1 MKWASLSSYVSLEL
15 TLVIVICLQSRST
28 HSTSNGKSTLRLVHI
43 VYRHGDRSPTHGYP
57 FDPVKESDWP
67 QGYGQLSK
75 LGMDQEF
82 QLGQYIRDLYI
93 NKLGFLPVNYNRT
106 KVFVR
111 STDMDRTLMSAY
123 CVLAGLYPSPT
134 PTQAWNNT
142 WQPIPVHTL
151 PPIEDYL
158 LSSHANCPLL
168 AKLQQE
174 FMSKDQKLKNIT
186 KEKEWLIH
194 HISKNTGLP
203 PTIESLFDVQ
213 DPLFCE
219 NRHNKID
226 PTVGWLA
233 VNGTF
238 DEIMGLRD
246 FHNSLQYPTLQMA
259 RLRSGVLLTKMI
271 SNMKAKQKNTSMDT
285 DIILYSAHD
294 DTVIGLLSVLKY
306 YRYPEFPAVQPQYST
321 SLVVELH
328 EMNSTNFVV
337 KVFLRNETNSTDLH
351 LYPIPIQGCE
361 LDCPFP
367 KFVNLL
373 SDMMVTDIKTECQVK
388 SPPAENDTTQV
399 TNSYVG
405 VAILSGL
412 SGLLLILLLGSCWVY
427 YKRNKNISYSPIPL
441 IEDNG
446 EP

>member
-1 MKWASLSSYVSLEL
+1 MKWASLLSCVSLEL
-15 TLVIVICLQSRST
+15 SLVIVICLQST
-28 HSTSNGKSTLRLVHI
+28 HSQSNGKSTLRLVHI

-57 FDPVKESDWP
+57 LDPVKESDWP

-82 QLGQYIRDLYI
+82 QLGQSIRNLYI

-151 PPIEDYL
+151 PLLQDYL
-158 LSSHANCPLL
+158 LSSHAVCPLL

-174 FMSKDQKLKNIT
+174 FLSKDQQLKNIT
-186 KEKEWLIH
+186 IEKEWLIR

-203 PTIESLFDVQ
+203 PTIDSLFDVQ

-219 NRHNKID
+219 SRHNKID

-246 FHNSLQYPTLQMA
+246 FHNGIQYPTLQMA

-271 SNMKAKQKNTSMDT
+271 SNMKAKQKNTSMDQ

-294 DTVIGLLSVLKY
+294 DTVNGLLSVLKC

-321 SLVVELH
+321 SVVVELH
-328 EMNSTNFVV
+328 EINSTDFVV

-351 LYPIPIQGCE
+351 LYPIQIQGCDLE
-361 LDCPFP
+361 CPLPVFID
-367 KFVNLL
+367 LL
-373 SDMMVTDIKTECQVK
+373 SDMMVTDIITECQVK
-388 SPPAENDTTQV
+388 SPPAENTTTQV
-399 TNSYVG
+399 TNSYLG
-405 VAILSGL
+405 VAILGGL

-427 YKRNKNISYSPIPL
+427 CKQNNNISYRPIPL
-441 IEDNG
+441 ME